1 MNIKIQR
8 WGAKGCCRAIA
19 GLLFV
24 ILISI
29 VGVGC
34 TTFATDTPQSPI
46 ATEPSSQKMTLPRLE
61 GKATVEMFVNGSPIT
76 IELNGEEAPITAGNF
91 ADLVQRGFYNGLTFH
106 RVVKQ
111 PNPFVAQGGDPKGD
125 GTGGF
130 IDPETKQRR
139 YIPLEIKLEGD
150 PEPIYSRALGMQAG
164 KSIPPVVLKH
174 TRGAIAMAGSQ
185 APDSASS
192 QFYFALSDVA
202 FLDGDYA
209 VFGYVTRGMEVVD
222 GIKMGDTIES
232 AKIIAGEENL
242 KK

>member
-8 WGAKGCCRAIA
+8 WNAKGCCRAIA

-24 ILISI
+24 ILIST

-46 ATEPSSQKMTLPRLE
+46 AAEPSSQKMTLPRLE

-76 IELNGEEAPITAGNF
+76 IELNGEEAPITTGNF

-150 PEPIYSRALGMQAG
+150 AEPTYSIALGMQAG
-164 KSIPPVVLKH
+164 KSAPPVVLKH
-174 TRGAIAMAGSQ
+174 TRGAIAMARSQ

-209 VFGYVTRGMEVVD
+209 VFGYVTRGMEVVN
-222 GIKMGDTIES
+222 GIEMRDTIES